1 MSKWLEYVEYYTRK
15 KEEWWLCAIC
25 MIYEWQRSCS
35 EKKKLNPKQIMK
47 MNMNSRTETHTCTQK
62 KRLRIEFLILLSFYF
77 FSFYLSIDR
86 LFSLHLLCPCDQY
99 IALMVTISLD
109 LVGHKLIQR
118 TAFVADQFPTRSK
131 REKKKNTHSNKFIWF
146 VNDSSVLGAFNDNLV
161 GVYIN

>member
-1 MSKWLEYVEYYTRK
+1 MCYLHDLRMTTE
-15 KEEWWLCAIC
+15 L
-25 MIYEWQRSCS
+25 QR
-35 EKKKLNPKQIMK
+35 KKKLNPKQIMK
-47 MNMNSRTETHTCTQK
+47 MNMNSRMGTYIHTHK

-99 IALMVTISLD
+99 IALMVTISFD

-131 REKKKNTHSNKFIWF
+131 RESRKKHTQQQIHLICERFEC
-146 VNDSSVLGAFNDNLV
+146 VRRVQRQPR